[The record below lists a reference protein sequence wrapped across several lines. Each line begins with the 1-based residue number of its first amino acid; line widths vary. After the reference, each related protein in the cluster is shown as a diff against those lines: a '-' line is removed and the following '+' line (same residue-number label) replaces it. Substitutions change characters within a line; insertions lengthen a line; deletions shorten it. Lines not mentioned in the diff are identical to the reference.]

1 MSEAVF
7 GRDPAARRRLGRLA
21 DAPLRYPAGLAVLAG
36 LYYAAAKT
44 GYLLEFAGPVAAIVW
59 LPAGV
64 GIAFLYLGGLRY
76 WPGVL
81 IGDLLANNY
90 MALPVGSALG
100 QTFGNMLEVI
110 LAVLLLRR
118 LVPRGS
124 PLASVRGVGAI
135 VVAIA
140 AGAAVSATVGA
151 VSLLSGNVIDS
162 DAVPTVWR
170 TWWLGD
176 SSGAMIVVPLAL
188 AWYRPLSPVWRSRRW
203 VEAAVLVGAIVAIGG
218 FASRTSDPLMY
229 LVFPV
234 LIWATL
240 RFGQRGATLAVAI
253 TAIITIWNTTHYAG
267 PFHFESITRS
277 VLSTQLF
284 VAVSALSTLCLAA
297 VVTERELFAT
307 RLSASRSRLLSA
319 SDNAR
324 RRLEHDLH
332 DGAQL
337 RLTWLA
343 LHLREAVGVARRE
356 PEHVSALLEQAESE
370 LQLAI
375 DELRELAH
383 GIHPA
388 VLVDLGLAE
397 AIKSLALR
405 SSIPVRLLE
414 VPERRLDEVAETVGY
429 YIVAE
434 AIANAQKYSQASFI
448 QVRATASRESLR
460 IEILDDGV
468 GGAVERPG
476 SGLEGLRDRAEAIG
490 GRMELVSRAG
500 FGTRI
505 AVTIPATTPPR
516 S

>member
-1 MSEAVF
+1 LSEAVF
-7 GRDPAARRRLGRLA
+7 ARDPAVRRRLGRLT

-59 LPAGV
+59 LPVGV

-100 QTFGNMLEVI
+100 QTCGNMLEVI
-110 LAVLLLRR
+110 LAALLLRR

-124 PLASVRGVGAI
+124 PLASIRGVGAI

-151 VSLLSGNVIDS
+151 VSLLSGNVIDL

-188 AWYRPLSPVWRSRRW
+188 AWYRPLPPICRSRRW

-356 PEHVSALLEQAESE
+356 PEHVSALLEQAETE

-397 AIKSLALR
+397 AIKSLLLR

-448 QVRATASRESLR
+448 QVRATASGESLR

-500 FGTRI
+500 FGTLI

>member
-7 GRDPAARRRLGRLA
+7 ARDPAARRRLGRLA

-505 AVTIPATTPPR
+505 AVTIPA
-516 S
+516 SSASGS